1 MTTAYILVGI
11 PFEERDLVRE
21 HGRAYE
27 QYRFRVPMLWPVDRR
42 AGKALESSAASVPAQ
57 AEGQYARPAH
67 RLITTPEEST
77 KRSA

>member
-1 MTTAYILVGI
+1 
-11 PFEERDLVRE
+11 
-21 HGRAYE
+21 
-27 QYRFRVPMLWPVDRR
+27 MLWPVDRR
-42 AGKALESSAASVPAQ
+42 AGKALKSSDASVPAQ